1 MKTIYLKLIPKDKN
15 DYELNWSYTNSNW
28 QKVTPHDPITEI
40 NPEEDIEWVADS
52 ESIEKLSIK
61 FKKQNIFSNAKL
73 SGNDTRKV
81 KGKSEKDCWDSKDS
95 YIIKAKPTGKG
106 GFKEYDPEIKTPPK
120 P

>member
-1 MKTIYLKLIPKDKN
+1 VCRYSDS
-15 DYELNWSYTNSNW
+15 DW
-28 QKVTPHDPITEI
+28 QKVTPSNPSTEI
-40 NPEEDIEWVADS
+40 TPDEDIEWVADS
-52 ESIEKLSIK
+52 ASIEKLSIK
-61 FKKQNIFSNAKL
+61 FKNEKIFSNSKL

-81 KGKSEKDCWDSKDS
+81 KGKSKKDCWDSSDS